1 MKLFDY
7 LGSVRSKMARRNAIR
22 KASQTAS
29 GGQCTPG
36 HTTAR
41 DGCIANEKPAGKK
54 PAGKKPA
61 GKKPAGK
68 KPAGKK
74 PNAFPDRYQPPNF
87 WQDLGNRF
95 YEDHIEPIGG
105 FLEDVGDLF

>member
-61 GKKPAGK
+61 GKKP
-68 KPAGKK
+68 
-74 PNAFPDRYQPPNF
+74 NAFPDRYQPPNF